1 LGLLGLAVSAAPVA
15 AFLMLW
21 AARVSGPSPDWACV
35 PRLEADQKDAAPRT
49 RSILPKAFTHLV
61 RRAMRRS
68 WEYIVASSLTLP
80 DDARQRTPGMEA
92 AWAVLLEYRELRYG
106 ALDAFVLAM
115 VSCAGV
121 ASGLDGSGSAC
132 RGWGL
137 VAVLLM
143 VAQLAVMFPLRPF
156 TTLFSFVQTAV
167 TLALTI
173 LSALAQLVYVWSY
186 TTDIDALWL
195 ISASGGC
202 SFTVIGITCVR
213 MLIDT
218 YALLLA
224 TVRRLY
230 LLHREQSMDAS
241 SEDKELAL
249 QWTDADDRGLG
260 SVTRAKTPSTL
271 VDDGSSCGDGEAKV
285 HIRATEPHDAM
296 MMLEVMDSMF
306 WDASGGALGTTTVAP
321 QEGSDILQIQ

>member
-1 LGLLGLAVSAAPVA
+1 
-15 AFLMLW
+15 
-21 AARVSGPSPDWACV
+21 
-35 PRLEADQKDAAPRT
+35 
-49 RSILPKAFTHLV
+49 
-61 RRAMRRS
+61 
-68 WEYIVASSLTLP
+68 
-80 DDARQRTPGMEA
+80 MEA

-121 ASGLDGSGSAC
+121 ASGLDGSGAAC

-137 VAVLLM
+137 LAVLLM
-143 VAQLAVMFPLRPF
+143 VAQLVVMFPLRPF

-173 LSALAQLVYVWSY
+173 LSALAQLAYVWSY
-186 TTDIDALWL
+186 TTDIDAIWL
-195 ISASGGC
+195 ISASAGC

-218 YALLLA
+218 YAILVA
-224 TVRRLY
+224 TVRRFY
-230 LLHREQSMDAS
+230 LLHLELSVDAS
-241 SEDKELAL
+241 CEVKELTL
-249 QWTDADDRGLG
+249 QWTDDDDRGLG
-260 SVTRAKTPSTL
+260 PVTRAKTPSML
-271 VDDGSSCGDGEAKV
+271 VDDGGSCGDGEANV
-285 HIRATEPHDAM
+285 HMRPTEHHDAM

-321 QEGSDILQIQ
+321 QEGLDILQMR